1 MSLPIQDKPT
11 PVIDETCD
19 RIARYLRDGIN
30 EAYIPDK
37 LRGLQY
43 LQSEHEKA
51 VLAGS
56 QLQSSYYTDQINSL
70 SIASKNSLAV
80 VGVRS
85 WDAFNVPLHEFPL
98 LKVYRTQDIY
108 QKGTTIRHSP
118 IVAAY
123 CLTLPDQEELQGSMS
138 WVSKTVAKLLLNS
151 QSRFCTILEDPLQAE
166 YRTLLGENAMPVYA
180 FLRFNFRIKD

>member
-37 LRGLQY
+37 IRGLRSKQ
-43 LQSEHEKA
+43 LEHEKA
-51 VLAGS
+51 VADSL
-56 QLQSSYYTDQINSL
+56 QLESSYYINQINAL
-70 SIASKNSLAV
+70 SRASNKSLAV
-80 VGVRS
+80 IGVRS

-108 QKGTTIRHSP
+108 QRGTILRHSP
-118 IVAAY
+118 VVAAY

-151 QSRFCTILEDPLQAE
+151 QSRFCTILEEPLQAE